1 MELAQ
6 QAEKSSAW
14 LWELLSVNLGFL
26 HTELVLNLK
35 LKQYPSW
42 VILVDTSRA
51 QAAAAL
57 SARQ

>member
-35 LKQYPSW
+35 LKQYPGW